1 MIAQSLTKGN
11 EQWLPPLGGA
21 IAHLH
26 YPTHCS
32 LLIATPTASVQL
44 GGSGLSCGGGELIA
58 YEGWASRLGP
68 RPSRIRPWLSRLG
81 PMGCQPSYGGSMR
94 AVSPWALAF
103 PQRVYGVVRAVFQNP
118 PVCPV
123 TARYSSN
130 TGSGGLTAV
139 IAAVAAVTYLT
150 EGPERSSIPVC
161 RAAMFEPE

>member
-123 TARYSSN
+123 TARYPA
-130 TGSGGLTAV
+130 TLGRT
-139 IAAVAAVTYLT
+139 VALWTISHRRQLLCFVLVGTNQPYLT
-150 EGPERSSIPVC
+150 RVAIAS
-161 RAAMFEPE
+161 